1 MLNYQRVG
9 SMTFGLAWSLSNA
22 AFLENSSL
30 SVRTYCSIGFC
41 QGLFGFAKSSSW
53 QAFKLSSWQAIDGS
67 CTCCSC
73 CSLKWTNRQKTVFF
87 IEWRM
92 QVMKGLINL
101 SGISRA
107 EFKILKSSRLNEILR
122 TRLGG
127 CETWEKGFTTLRS
140 THDDTLPHFLTS
152 WPADTYF
159 SLPLTENTVWS
170 TLSIFIHSHTLVP
183 SSLKWERGIVATSL
197 FPTVTMQKNVLSTQS
212 LLQQARGIITV
223 VVW

>member
-1 MLNYQRVG
+1 
-9 SMTFGLAWSLSNA
+9 MTFGLAWSLSNA

-107 EFKILKSSRLNEILR
+107 EFKILKAEWNFADQVGWLRNLGKGIHDSEEYTWRHTSS
-122 TRLGG
+122 
-127 CETWEKGFTTLRS
+127 
-140 THDDTLPHFLTS
+140 LPNQLTS
-152 WPADTYF
+152 WYLFFA
-159 SLPLTENTVWS
+159 SLDREHCL
-170 TLSIFIHSHTLVP
+170 IHFIHLYP
-183 SSLKWERGIVATSL
+183 
-197 FPTVTMQKNVLSTQS
+197 LSYSRTK
-212 LLQQARGIITV
+212 
-223 VVW
+223 